1 MINIS
6 TNKTG
11 FTNLSYTMTANP
23 VVPFVKL
30 EGFAAEGFQWD
41 DTEPAN
47 TRLGADG
54 LAAINQKPVLF
65 QGTATFL
72 PNANCR
78 NILDRLAQATT
89 PKYGKSLVDYNII
102 LTEINK
108 TTRTRTIYYGGV
120 ITQAQAG
127 NSANLDDGQGNK
139 AYRFTFTSR
148 EIISM

>member
-11 FTNLSYTMTANP
+11 FTNIVYTMTANP
-23 VVPFVKL
+23 LVPFLKL
-30 EGFAAEGFQWD
+30 EGFAAEGWQWD

-47 TRLGADG
+47 ARLGADG
-54 LAAINQKPVLF
+54 LAAINQKPVLY

-78 NILDRLAQATT
+78 NILDQLVQATT
-89 PKYGKSLVDYNII
+89 PEWGRSLVDYNVI

-120 ITQAQAG
+120 VTQAQGG

-148 EIISM
+148 KVIAM